1 MLEIIIAMLEKMSED
16 VEYYV
21 HKVEGEKPEL
31 EITVYDFEGF
41 DEDWSEVEREL
52 KNHKAVEEVL
62 EWLEE
67 NADEVE
73 GDYYEYYHFGEITVC
88 VGYASFDI

>member
-41 DEDWSEVEREL
+41 DEDWTEIMREYDVD
-52 KNHKAVEEVL
+52 AVRNL
-62 EWLEE
+62 IDWLEE
-67 NADEVE
+67 HCISEDDNLYS
-73 GDYYEYYHFGEITVC
+73 YYYFEDFDVQL
-88 VGYASFDI
+88 GYSSYDI

>member
-1 MLEIIIAMLEKMSED
+1 MMKMEQIIEKLETIKTDAY
-16 VEYYV
+16 YYV
-21 HKVEGEKPEL
+21 DDDDN
-31 EITVYDFEGF
+31 EIRLTIDDFEGF

-52 KNHKAVEEVL
+52 ENHKAVEEVL

-73 GDYYEYYHFGEITVC
+73 GYYYEYYHFGEITVC